1 MASFHDF
8 SLVCQALGQTSSRL
22 QIAELAGEFLARL
35 DIDEAEIAARFMVGR
50 PLAQGEEKRLQVS
63 GRAIWRI
70 AAAITGGEDQG
81 EEIFAAAT
89 DFGEAIEILLR
100 GRQPD
105 PEPTLTLA
113 EVAQRFREIAE
124 IDGRNSRRRKLDA
137 LRELFE
143 RASAL
148 EGKYL
153 AKILIR
159 EMRHGMSEGL
169 MLEAIAKMAGR
180 PVSEVRRAHMLEGD
194 VGRVVRG
201 LRSPSANATPAF
213 TGAGAA
219 DDGAEVSSGGA
230 TAAAAGSGQALTPEQ
245 PASTLARFKPL
256 RPMLAAPVA
265 NIAEAFRILGDRFAL
280 EHKLDGAR
288 VQIHCIGSDVRIFSR
303 RLNEITSSLPEV
315 IEMMWRLG
323 PKRAIL
329 DGEVV
334 AVDASGCAI
343 PFQELMRRFGRVR
356 DIERLRIEQPVRL
369 FVFDLMALDG
379 DLMIDMTYEE
389 RYARLSDLAGR
400 ADLGLAARIV
410 PGSPAEG
417 RQFYESAI
425 AAGYEG
431 VMAKALVSL
440 YMPGARGRGWLKI
453 KHARTLDLV
462 IVAAD
467 WGYGRRHG
475 WLSNYHLAARDEG
488 TDKFVEVG
496 KTFKGLTDADF
507 QDMTERLLALK
518 TGEERGTV
526 FVRPEVVVEVAYSDI
541 QRSPQY
547 AGGMALRFAR
557 IVGVRGDKDPREA
570 DTINVVAAD
579 FERQLVRP
587 LSRSD

>member
-201 LRSPSANATPAF
+201 LRSPSA
-213 TGAGAA
+213 
-219 DDGAEVSSGGA
+219 
-230 TAAAAGSGQALTPEQ
+230 

-288 VQIHCIGSDVRIFSR
+288 VQIHRIGSDVRIFSR

-315 IEMMWRLG
+315 IEMMGRLG

-334 AVDASGCAI
+334 AVDASGRAI
-343 PFQELMRRFGRVR
+343 AFQELMRRFGRVR
-356 DIERLRIEQPVRL
+356 DIDRLRIEQPVRL

-518 TGEERGTV
+518 TGEERSTV

-570 DTINVVAAD
+570 DTINAVAAD